1 MKSIFEFGN
10 KNPEFVNELLEYSK
24 HFRVHGLCYW
34 MDAIV
39 SYSKESYK
47 AYEWFEFQ
55 AGKEVFAIE
64 QSYPIEVA
72 VHGAGRSIRDYEF
85 FYDEQV
91 WKNLPTSQEG
101 QLRLWWVYN
110 LAVAASHSDV
120 DLDGCLA

>member
-24 HFRVHGLCYW
+24 HFRVHGLCFW

-55 AGKEVFAIE
+55 AGKEVFTID
-64 QSYPIEVA
+64 QIYPVEVA
-72 VHGAGRSIRDYEF
+72 VHGGGRPIRDYEF

-91 WKNLPTSQEG
+91 WKNLGRSPEG